1 MKLPVDTS
9 SLEFLAVSI
18 PVPVIDFESKTP
30 RIGPDGKTIY
40 SVDVVAIGQ
49 EGADILSVKLSGEVK
64 GLSLGVPVKLT
75 GLVATTWQMGDR
87 HGVSFR
93 CSRIDILSTKTTATA

>member
-1 MKLPVDTS
+1 MNLPIETS
-9 SLEFLAVSI
+9 SLDLLAVSI

-30 RIGPDGKTIY
+30 RTGPDGKTVY

-49 EGADILSVKLSGEVK
+49 SGADILSVKLSGEPK
-64 GLSLGVPVKLT
+64 GVSLGVPVKLT

-93 CSRIDILSTKTTATA
+93 AERIDVLSTKTTATA